1 LTVAWGNQKE
11 KWEKGDRAGARSA
24 AEVSRDGGVPPVV
37 EYSVSERGSK
47 MTSANAA
54 PQTVYVTLTGLP
66 LWIQLAWPLHRST
79 SADFWVLHADV
90 RLVGAEGMHAPVAVN
105 MSATVREVFPSL
117 EQKDTE
123 GPIINAVRK
132 EVDRRQLEFVKSG
145 KLVPVHFSS
154 RHYDFKRKQ
163 WAFGKA
169 DEATVRT
176 LLERKIY
183 WQTKAA
189 GGDVWIVDEIEAQYL
204 QTTTEHLAQVANAM
218 AGEGLVK
225 LERRWATALPSLMAR
240 AEKFESAMRIGLEE
254 LEKKHAFERG

>member
-1 LTVAWGNQKE
+1 
-11 KWEKGDRAGARSA
+11 
-24 AEVSRDGGVPPVV
+24 
-37 EYSVSERGSK
+37 

-183 WQTKAA
+183 WQTQAA
-189 GGDVWIVDEIEAQYL
+189 GGDVWIGDEIEAQYL
-204 QTTTEHLAQVANAM
+204 QTTTEHLAQVANGL
-218 AGEGLVK
+218 AGEGLIK
-225 LERRWATALPSLMAR
+225 LERRWATALPALMAR